1 MDEDL
6 SDRVLREETDDEDG
20 TVAPNEEQDT
30 VEESTGFCWFQIWE
44 QILVPAILHTGLCL
58 VKVLALCIHEISR
71 D

>member
-44 QILVPAILHTGLCL
+44 
-58 VKVLALCIHEISR
+58 
-71 D
+71 